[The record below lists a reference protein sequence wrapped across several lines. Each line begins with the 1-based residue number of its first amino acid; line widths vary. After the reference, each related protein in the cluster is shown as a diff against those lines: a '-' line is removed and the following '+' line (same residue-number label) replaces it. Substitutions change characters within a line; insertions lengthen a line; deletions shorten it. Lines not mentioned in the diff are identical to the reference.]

1 MKKLRL
7 VGGLAL
13 AILGAAAMAEAK
25 GKPAGLP
32 PANPPDGLPGL
43 ICSIL
48 PEGVASWIPF
58 CAD

>member
-7 VGGLAL
+7 VCGLAF
-13 AILGAAAMAEAK
+13 AILAAAAVAEAG

>member
-1 MKKLRL
+1 MKKARL
-7 VGGLAL
+7 VTGLFV
-13 AILGAAAMAEAK
+13 AILAAAAMAEAA

-32 PANPPDGLPGL
+32 PASPPDGLPGL

-48 PEGVASWIPF
+48 PDGVAQWIPF

>member
-7 VGGLAL
+7 VAGLAL
-13 AILGAAAMAEAK
+13 AILGAAAIAEA

-32 PANPPDGLPGL
+32 PASPPEGLPGL

-48 PEGVASWIPF
+48 PDGVASWIPF